1 MHLWG
6 LPDDTYPCVYVLVQL
21 GQCSRGTENESAT
34 HEDARGQGV
43 MTPLREREREGEG
56 GVGGWVADEELDPS
70 AGSPIRGTLN
80 TRTHRHGTPS
90 GRSFT

>member
-43 MTPLREREREGEG
+43 MTPLREREREREREGWEG
-56 GVGGWVADEELDPS
+56 GWQMKS
-70 AGSPIRGTLN
+70 S
-80 TRTHRHGTPS
+80 THRPVHQYAAP
-90 GRSFT
+90 